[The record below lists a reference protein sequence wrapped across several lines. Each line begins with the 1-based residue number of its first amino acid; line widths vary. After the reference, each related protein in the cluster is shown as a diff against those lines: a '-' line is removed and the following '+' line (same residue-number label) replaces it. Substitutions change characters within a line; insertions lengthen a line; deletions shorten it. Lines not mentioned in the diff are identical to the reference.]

1 MDKKFTQKS
10 TMTLTFPYRD
20 LVQGYCTPVS
30 TSNLKVKSKQDRVK
44 WRHMNVQK
52 INFMCFHLVNAE
64 FQKRSEILTLNL
76 QKMSFCDRI
85 YINKTIFS
93 FHQKNWQPSCMIR
106 VSDTSFCLEGNH
118 SIFNY
123 ENDHQWLNKTSRKK
137 QTKVQIFIWHV
148 RILLT

>member
-1 MDKKFTQKS
+1 MKKTYMDKKF

-30 TSNLKVKSKQDRVK
+30 TSNLKVKSMQDRVK
-44 WRHMNVQK
+44 WRHM
-52 INFMCFHLVNAE
+52 NFMCFHLVNAE

-93 FHQKNWQPSCMIR
+93 FHQKHWQPSCMIR

>member
-1 MDKKFTQKS
+1 
-10 TMTLTFPYRD
+10 MTLTFPYRD
-20 LVQGYCTPVS
+20 LVQGYCTPVSTS

-76 QKMSFCDRI
+76 QEMSFCDRI

-123 ENDHQWLNKTSRKK
+123 ENDHQGLNKTSRKK